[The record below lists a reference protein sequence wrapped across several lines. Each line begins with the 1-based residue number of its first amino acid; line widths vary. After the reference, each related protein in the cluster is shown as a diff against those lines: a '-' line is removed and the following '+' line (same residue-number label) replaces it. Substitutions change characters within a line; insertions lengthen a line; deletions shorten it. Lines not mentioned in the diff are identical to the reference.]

1 MTLTLIIGN
10 KNYSSWSL
18 RPWLALKGPG
28 IGFDEVV
35 IPIYIEG
42 SREQILQHSPS
53 GKVPA
58 LRHGEITV
66 WDSLAIIEYAAE
78 AFPDAAIW
86 PAGREARAWAR
97 SICAEMHSGF
107 VPLRKQMTMNV
118 RRRIPGFPVAEDVAE
133 NVARI
138 ETIWSETRRRFG
150 GGGPFLFGSFSA
162 ADAFY
167 APVVTRFV
175 TYDVQVS
182 AESRAYMDA
191 VLGHPDMRDWCRSAA
206 EESWTLPQ
214 FEV

>member
-1 MTLTLIIGN
+1 MTLTLVIGN

-18 RPWLALKGPG
+18 RPWLALKAAG
-28 IGFDEVV
+28 ISFDEVV
-35 IPIYIEG
+35 IPIYVEG
-42 SREQILQHSPS
+42 SREQILKHSPS

-58 LRHGEITV
+58 LRHGEISV

-78 AFPDAAIW
+78 VFPDAGIW
-86 PAGREARAWAR
+86 PADREARAWAR

-107 VPLRKQMTMNV
+107 VPLRKQVTMNV
-118 RRRIPGFPVAEDVAE
+118 RRRVPGFPVAEDVAE
-133 NVARI
+133 NIARI
-138 ETIWSETRRRFG
+138 EAIWSETRGRFG
-150 GGGPFLFGSFSA
+150 GNGPFLFGTFSA

-167 APVVTRFV
+167 APVVTRFE

-182 AESRAYMDA
+182 AGSRAYMDA
-191 VLGHPDMRDWCRSAA
+191 VLGQADMRNWCRAAA